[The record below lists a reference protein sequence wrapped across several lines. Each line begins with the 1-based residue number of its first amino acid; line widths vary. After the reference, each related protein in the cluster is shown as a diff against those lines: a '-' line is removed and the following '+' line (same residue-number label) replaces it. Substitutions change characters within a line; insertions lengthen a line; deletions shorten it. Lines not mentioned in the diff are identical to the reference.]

1 MVCITTSVRP
11 RLKKLFGWNLIRYR
25 WTYGASRVQVDADI
39 KLLNE
44 FLESLQSDVVR
55 GSMTVTSFEEPRS
68 QGLKGVKTGNQV
80 SILLRAFY

>member
-1 MVCITTSVRP
+1 MDCII
-11 RLKKLFGWNLIRYR
+11 RLSHGLLHDHSKCHGSAHHILLMLSR

-55 GSMTVTSFEEPRS
+55 GSTAVTSFESGHPHNS
-68 QGLKGVKTGNQV
+68 KGAG
-80 SILLRAFY
+80 SGMCD